1 MFGWSCVE
9 PRVRL
14 GDSYGSLST
23 WDILDGGGGA
33 GGDAG
38 TPVLP
43 WNGTWIPGSSSE
55 LCGMGLCHPSQPCS
69 LPGKV
74 GSSII
79 VSGVWW
85 PFIDLQFH
93 RMWREGD
100 FVWSSWMI
108 GLGLKSFPAQG
119 ICWILVMRMQIRF
132 QIIAVVWQHME
143 QFKWPMLSGSQ
154 VLAFQH
160 NAHLNAAIRIL
171 ILC

>member
-1 MFGWSCVE
+1 MFGRVE

-14 GDSYGSLST
+14 DDSYGSLST

-43 WNGTWIPGSSSE
+43 WNDTWIPGSSRE
-55 LCGMGLCHPSQPCS
+55 PCS

-119 ICWILVMRMQIRF
+119 ICWILVMSMQIRL

-143 QFKWPMLSGSQ
+143 QFEWPMLSGSQ